1 MQIGRVASTVRR
13 GERQKQKLLK
23 RDHDSQLG
31 FKTNCI
37 LTLSMANEW
46 LLQPD
51 RHCEEHGNEGYFILL
66 FLLFTDTLRK
76 ERLEKTAGHD
86 EALLMVSDIF

>member
-1 MQIGRVASTVRR
+1 MRQSNRMEFKSILHRRATALINCMQIGRVASTVRR

-37 LTLSMANEW
+37 LTLSMANER

-51 RHCEEHGNEGYFILL
+51 RHCEEHGNEGYFI
-66 FLLFTDTLRK
+66 
-76 ERLEKTAGHD
+76 
-86 EALLMVSDIF
+86 